1 MGPRQG
7 KEPERE
13 SGGLHRQ
20 QRKQLCHEE
29 GDVHKVPT
37 DVVGHGACKNQ
48 GADDLTNEEFG
59 KFDMN
64 KRIQLRGEGIKW
76 KVLKELVEGSLQ
88 LYEEVR
94 KMKEDHA
101 EGCTEET
108 SFKEERWKKIQEDPG
123 EVVATEWQIGRS
135 LEAASGGSVTSQNK
149 LRDSLALA

>member
-7 KEPERE
+7 KNLNVKGEAFT
-13 SGGLHRQ
+13 Q
-20 QRKQLCHEE
+20 QAKQLCLEE
-29 GDVHKVPT
+29 GDVRKVPT
-37 DVVGHGACKNQ
+37 DVVDHGACENQ

-64 KRIQLRGEGIKW
+64 KRIHLRGEGVKR
-76 KVLKELVEGSLQ
+76 KVLKELIEGSLQ

-108 SFKEERWKKIQEDPG
+108 SFKEERWKKIQEDPRLR
-123 EVVATEWQIGRS
+123 EVVVTGK
-135 LEAASGGSVTSQNK
+135 LEGGIWWICDKSKIS
-149 LRDSLALA
+149 A